1 MTTIGSLFT
10 GYGGLDM
17 AVRMA
22 LDPDAS
28 VAWTSDVEPGPC
40 RLAEVRWPGIPN
52 LGDITQVD
60 WSEVE
65 PVDVICGGS
74 PCQDLSLAGRR
85 AGMASGTRSG
95 LWESMFTA
103 IKTLRPRLVVWENV
117 RGSLTSGAFSLA
129 ESEQGLLGDRAD
141 GPALR
146 AAGRVVGD
154 LAGLGYDSQWC
165 VVRASDVG
173 APHQRERL
181 FVTSHPAGEPWQ
193 LRGLAASKEAQ
204 GGRALGEPGRPDR
217 APGALIPTPTASDHK
232 AGRHQDGTG
241 MSLSQAVQ
249 MLPTTVAQPS
259 GNSPEAHL
267 RKKPARERVT
277 DLAVLVEHGLLAT
290 GGLLPTPQ
298 ATNATASSTGYG
310 ANLHEVARELLPTP
324 SASDAIMGLPRTSGR
339 PPEKAT
345 KLATRIEY
353 TDFGMYAPAIAR
365 WEQVLGRPA
374 PAPTVPPTREGG
386 ASTPLNEVRRVAHGF
401 TRWACDRRGS
411 GADAR
416 AAAPPTRERRRPPAG
431 RSRYLPAHQDRH

>member
-1 MTTIGSLFT
+1 MERVGTMTTIGSLFT

-22 LDPDAS
+22 LDPDAR

-40 RLAEVRWPGIPN
+40 RLAEVRWPGVPN
-52 LGDITQVD
+52 LGDITQIN
-60 WSEVE
+60 WETVE
-65 PVDVICGGS
+65 PVDIICGGS

-117 RGSLTSGAFSLA
+117 KGALTSGAFSLV
-129 ESEQGLLGDRAD
+129 ESEKGLLGNRAD
-141 GPALR
+141 GSLLR

-154 LAGLGYDSQWC
+154 LASIGYDAQWC
-165 VVRASDVG
+165 TIRASDVG

-181 FVTSHPAGEPWQ
+181 FVVSNPAGEPWQ
-193 LRGLAASKEAQ
+193 LRGIAGAGEAA
-204 GGRALGEPGRPDR
+204 GRGALGEPGRPDR
-217 APGALIPTPTASDHK
+217 ASGALIPTPTASDHK

-249 MLPTTVAQPS
+249 MLPTPVAQPS

-267 RKKPARERVT
+267 RKKPGRERVT
-277 DLAVLVEHGLLAT
+277 DLAIIVEHGLLAT

-298 ATNATASSTGYG
+298 ATNATASSAGYG
-310 ANLHEVARELLPTP
+310 ANLHEVARGMET
-324 SASDAIMGLPRTSGR
+324 GV
-339 PPEKAT
+339 
-345 KLATRIEY
+345 
-353 TDFGMYAPAIAR
+353 FGVYGQAIAR

-374 PAPTVPPTREGG
+374 PAPTVPSTREGG
-386 ASTPLNEVRRVAHGF
+386 RSRLSTRFVEWLMGLPDGHVTGEDLGL
-401 TRWACDRRGS
+401 TREQQLRLLGN
-411 GADAR
+411 GVVPQQG
-416 AAAPPTRERRRPPAG
+416 AAAIYQLIKFALKEA
-431 RSRYLPAHQDRH
+431 A